1 MDFGTPSAFWFSR
14 ATDWPVMQKRCAR
27 SFAATVLCSILNRTS
42 NKEKRELIM
51 RMFNELL
58 SDENGFIVSSELILI
73 ATILVIALVV
83 GLQTVRDAVLQEL
96 GDVGAAI
103 GAISQ
108 DYSYSGATGHASTIN
123 GSQYTD
129 ETDFC
134 EVSTANSKNCI
145 GVGIALVAT
154 E

>member
-1 MDFGTPSAFWFSR
+1 
-14 ATDWPVMQKRCAR
+14 
-27 SFAATVLCSILNRTS
+27 
-42 NKEKRELIM
+42 M
-51 RMFNELL
+51 RLFNELL

-103 GAISQ
+103 GSISQ
-108 DYSYSGATGHASTIN
+108 DYSYGAATGHASSIN
-123 GSQYTD
+123 GSLYVDT
-129 ETDFC
+129 EDFC
-134 EVSTANSKNCI
+134 ESSVSNSMNCI
-145 GVGIALVAT
+145 GVGIARVAP